1 MYGDAVEILTNENH
15 SLCETADYGTNPNN
29 TISVL
34 NRARLNTANGP
45 ELIYPGWAEI
55 PDATKPGEL
64 VVHLVGVPVAGPYW
78 IFKLGPETYGQNGLY
93 EYAVVSSELQLSLFV
108 LARNVSTFYS
118 TWKYEIDIYLK
129 QNGWDKPWN
138 SPINITQIGCTY
150 W

>member
-1 MYGDAVEILTNENH
+1 VQ
-15 SLCETADYGTNPNN
+15 
-29 TISVL
+29 
-34 NRARLNTANGP
+34 
-45 ELIYPGWAEI
+45 YPGWAEI

-129 QNGWDKPWN
+129 QNGWDKVSYSGKMNPLACGIAFSLSCVDLYMYTVALEQPYQHHTNRMHVLVN
-138 SPINITQIGCTY
+138 SRGGSRSVRH
-150 W
+150 